1 MWLLFTNICSTFAGI
16 YNKKYV
22 LMKQSLIITI
32 IICLF
37 LGESFSIITKNNLK
51 EKDTNTYCCN
61 TLCKK
66 VKLQKNE
73 KDAQQ
78 AQPYLPMLNMLHSN
92 L

>member
-1 MWLLFTNICSTFAGI
+1 
-16 YNKKYV
+16 
-22 LMKQSLIITI
+22 MKQSLIITI

-66 VKLQKNE
+66 VKLQKTNQLTL
-73 KDAQQ
+73 K
-78 AQPYLPMLNMLHSN
+78 
-92 L
+92 